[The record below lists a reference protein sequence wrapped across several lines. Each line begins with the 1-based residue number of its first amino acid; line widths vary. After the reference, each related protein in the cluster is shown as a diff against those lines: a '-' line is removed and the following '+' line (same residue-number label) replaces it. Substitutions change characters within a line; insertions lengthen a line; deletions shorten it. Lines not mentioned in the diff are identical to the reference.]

1 MEMLSFDTIAL
12 IVIGIAAL
20 REVMIRLHPTAPA
33 DKRAAR
39 A

>member
-12 IVIGIAAL
+12 IVITIAAL
-20 REVMIRLHPTAPA
+20 REVMTRLHPTAPA
-33 DKRAAR
+33 DKRPAR